1 MYQDISKSA
10 IKLLNENYVEG
21 KNIRSLTLSVT
32 NLESPTD
39 TKQLNLFEIGNDINE
54 NENKL
59 LENITK
65 EVDKLKDKYGNNII
79 NFGSVIDRK
88 S

>member
-1 MYQDISKSA
+1 MYQDISKCA

-32 NLESPTD
+32 NLENPND
-39 TKQLNLFEIGNDINE
+39 TKQLNLFEMSNDSKE
-54 NENKL
+54 SENKI
-59 LENITK
+59 LENVTK

-79 NFGSVIDRK
+79 NFGSVIDK
-88 S
+88 KV